1 MVLSARDVLPF
12 LCRPNWVLARLRMWI
27 GVTSG
32 VLLVAAVCGAA
43 EKKGSGQSDR
53 MTSSQAELMDP
64 REILGPL
71 PIRNLQP
78 IHLLF
83 FEFTPERAYA
93 LRKGRLLV
101 RLDVTETNTLL
112 DDTGKDPFFKADAE
126 MTRVTGRFRYGL
138 TKWVTLGL
146 NVPIVYIHG
155 GFLDGF
161 IEGFERSVGKLR
173 GDREDE
179 KANQVDIRLIDG
191 GTTEIDVQEATFGI
205 GDVSLEGLYQV
216 IQETFWIP
224 AVSLRLAVK
233 SPTGD
238 FDDLHGSG
246 KFDVAAGVAIQKI
259 WGRWSASVGGGV
271 TLPGN
276 PFQTLRLEPDPILYG
291 HFSLERLLSA
301 EWSIG
306 GQMKIVGGLTDLDAE
321 ESVDPDTVLR
331 VRPLTDRSYEIN
343 LGVKWAFRQGW
354 LAQFGIVQ
362 DFKNS
367 AAVDADFSLY
377 FSLGSQFDLR

>member
-1 MVLSARDVLPF
+1 
-12 LCRPNWVLARLRMWI
+12 MWI
-27 GVTSG
+27 GVAAG
-32 VLLVAAVCGAA
+32 VLLVAAVCAAA
-43 EKKGSGQSDR
+43 EKKGSAQSDR

-83 FEFTPERAYA
+83 FGFTPERAYA
-93 LRKGRLLV
+93 LRKGRLQV

-112 DDTGKDPFFKADAE
+112 DDTGKEPFFKADAE
-126 MTRVTGRFRYGL
+126 MTRVTGRFKYGL
-138 TKWVTLGL
+138 TRRLTLGV

-161 IEGFERSVGKLR
+161 IEAVERSIDRIR
-173 GDREDE
+173 GDREAE
-179 KANQVDIRLIDG
+179 TANQVDIRLIDG
-191 GTTEIDVQEATFGI
+191 GTTEIDVREDTFGV
-205 GDVSLEGLYQV
+205 GDVSLEGLFQV
-216 IQETFWIP
+216 FQETFWIP

-233 SPTGD
+233 FPTGE
-238 FDDLHGSG
+238 FSDLHGSG
-246 KFDVAAGVAIQKI
+246 EFDGAAGVAIQKI
-259 WGRWSASVGGGV
+259 WGRWSVSVGGGV

-276 PFQTLRLEPDPILYG
+276 PFQTPRLKPDPILYG

-306 GQMKIVGGLTDLDAE
+306 GQLKIVGGLMDLDAE
-321 ESVDPDTVLR
+321 ESADPNIVLS

-343 LGVKWAFRQGW
+343 LGAKWAFRQGW

-362 DFKNS
+362 NFKNS

>member
-1 MVLSARDVLPF
+1 MSF
-12 LCRPNWVLARLRMWI
+12 LCRPNWVFGRLRMWV
-27 GVTSG
+27 GVMSG

-43 EKKGSGQSDR
+43 EKKGAGQSDR
-53 MTSSQAELMDP
+53 MTSSQAEVMDP

-93 LRKGRLLV
+93 LRKGRLQV

-126 MTRVTGRFRYGL
+126 MTRVTGRFKYGL
-138 TKWVTLGL
+138 TRRLTLGL
-146 NVPIVYIHG
+146 NVPVVYIHG

-161 IEGFERSVGKLR
+161 VEAIERSIDRLR
-173 GDREDE
+173 GDREAE
-179 KANQVDIRLIDG
+179 TANQVDIRLIDG
-191 GTTEIDVQEATFGI
+191 GTTEIDVREDTFGV
-205 GDVSLEGLYQV
+205 GDVSLEGLFQV
-216 IQETFWIP
+216 LQETFWIP
-224 AVSLRLAVK
+224 AVSIRLAVK
-233 SPTGD
+233 FPTGE
-238 FDDLHGSG
+238 FNDLHGSG
-246 KFDVAAGVAIQKI
+246 KFDGAAGVAIQKI
-259 WGRWSASVGGGV
+259 WGRWSASAGGGV

-276 PFQTLRLEPDPILYG
+276 PFQSPRLKPDPILYG

-301 EWSIG
+301 EWSLG
-306 GQMKIVGGLTDLDAE
+306 GQIKIVGGLMDLGAE
-321 ESVDPDTVLR
+321 ESADPDTVLR

-343 LGVKWAFRQGW
+343 LGAKWAFRKNW

-362 DFKNS
+362 DFKDS

>member
-1 MVLSARDVLPF
+1 MPF
-12 LCRPNWVLARLRMWI
+12 LCRPNWVFAGLRLWI
-27 GVTSG
+27 GVAAG
-32 VLLVAAVCGAA
+32 VLLVAAVCAAA
-43 EKKGSGQSDR
+43 EKKGSAQSDR

-93 LRKGRLLV
+93 LRKGRLQV

-112 DDTGKDPFFKADAE
+112 DDTGKEPFFKADAE
-126 MTRVTGRFRYGL
+126 MTRVTGRFKYGL
-138 TKWVTLGL
+138 TRRLTLGV

-161 IEGFERSVGKLR
+161 IEAVERSIDRLR
-173 GDREDE
+173 GDREAE
-179 KANQVDIRLIDG
+179 TANQVDIRLIDG
-191 GTTEIDVQEATFGI
+191 GTTEIDVREDTFGV
-205 GDVSLEGLYQV
+205 GDVSLEGLFQV
-216 IQETFWIP
+216 FQETFWIP

-233 SPTGD
+233 FPTGE
-238 FDDLHGSG
+238 FSDLHGSG
-246 KFDVAAGVAIQKI
+246 EFDGAAGVAIQKI
-259 WGRWSASVGGGV
+259 WGRWSVSVGGGV

-276 PFQTLRLEPDPILYG
+276 PFQTPRLKPDPILYG

-306 GQMKIVGGLTDLDAE
+306 GQLKIVGGLMDLDAE
-321 ESVDPDTVLR
+321 ESADPNIVLR

-343 LGVKWAFRQGW
+343 LGAKWAFRQGW

-362 DFKNS
+362 NFKNS